1 MFKRISILITLLL
14 LSILAVA
21 QNVTHYTYKINKEYP
36 HSRASY
42 TEGLFFNDGKLYESI
57 GQYGE
62 SAFLQVNLEDGSAIK
77 STPFESKYF
86 IEGSCIL
93 NGYLYILTWKH
104 YTCFVY
110 NPKTMVKMAD
120 FRNPREGWGMTTD
133 GKSLII
139 SDGSSNIYY
148 HDPLTFMEQ
157 KKIKVKLNGKSVNNL
172 NELEYIDGKI
182 WANIYLT
189 DFIVIIDPETG
200 NVIGKIDCTGIL
212 SSSLRKRD
220 TDVLNGIA
228 YDPCKKKIYVT
239 GKYWPK
245 MYQISIVPEK

>member
-1 MFKRISILITLLL
+1 MFKKISILTILLVL
-14 LSILAVA
+14 PIFVLA
-21 QNVTHYTYKINKEYP
+21 QNVTRYTYKINKEYP
-36 HSRASY
+36 HSRGSY
-42 TEGLFFNDGKLYESI
+42 TEGLFFNNGKLYESI

-62 SAFLQVNLEDGSAIK
+62 SAFLQVNLEDGSAVK
-77 STPFESKYF
+77 NTPFDSKYF

-110 NPKTMVKMAD
+110 NPKTMVKLAD
-120 FRNPREGWGMTTD
+120 FRNPSEGWGMTTD
-133 GKSLII
+133 GKSLIM
-139 SDGSSNIYY
+139 SDGSSTIYY
-148 HDPLTFMEQ
+148 RDPLTFMEQ
-157 KKIKVKLNGKSVNNL
+157 KKLKVKDNGKQVENL

-189 DFIVIIDPETG
+189 DLIVIIDPKTG
-200 NVIGKIDCTGIL
+200 IVIGEVDCIGIL
-212 SSSLRKRD
+212 PNHLKNKD

-228 YDPCKKKIYVT
+228 YNPCTKKIYVT

-245 MYQISIVPEK
+245 MYEISIVPKK